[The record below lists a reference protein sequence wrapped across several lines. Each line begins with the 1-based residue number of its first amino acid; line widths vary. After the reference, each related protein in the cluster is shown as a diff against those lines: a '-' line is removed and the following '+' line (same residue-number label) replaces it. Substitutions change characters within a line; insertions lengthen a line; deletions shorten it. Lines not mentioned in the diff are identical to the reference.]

1 MSDRNKTFQSS
12 ASSMKRAS
20 KRVITRLIQPLLG
33 GISTRSTSS
42 DSFSHANDTLW
53 PFDYEPKK
61 VLLVRFDVLGDTVM
75 SLALAADLKGL
86 FPDISVSFATTPES
100 ATIARLCPYIDEII
114 EADAPAITHIQTGW
128 RPDKWLALGE
138 VMTKIRNQNFD
149 IAISLYGPLSG
160 TITGFSGAK
169 WRIGY
174 GSEASTGHFDVALA
188 GKRSEGI
195 KHEIEWVR
203 GLSMTDNIELA
214 TNLVEIPQ
222 NEHLWAESIIS
233 ECSTEIIALHPGART
248 GDAKRWPTK
257 FWRQLA
263 KRLDRAHFHLIT
275 VGGPAELQIGE
286 NILRGLSEQHSQLAG
301 STSIPQLAAIL
312 DRVDLFVSGDSGPLH
327 LASSLGTPVV
337 GIYGPTD
344 PTLSGPYGVQSEIVR
359 ANIPC
364 SPCYN
369 LQEPASC
376 AYGDQ
381 LCMQWIEP
389 HLVMEAVHST
399 MRQRVQE

>member
-1 MSDRNKTFQSS
+1 MSSRNKTFQSS
-12 ASSMKRAS
+12 AGSMKRVS
-20 KRVITRLIQPLLG
+20 KRVLTRLIQPLLG
-33 GISTRSTSS
+33 GISTRSTN
-42 DSFSHANDTLW
+42 DTSFVHTHDTLW
-53 PFDYEPKK
+53 PFDYAPKK

-75 SLALAADLKGL
+75 SLALAADLKEL
-86 FPDISVSFATTPES
+86 FPDISISFATTPES
-100 ATIARLCPYIDEII
+100 ATIATLCPYIDEII

-128 RPDKWLALGE
+128 RPDKWLAFGE
-138 VMTKIRNQNFD
+138 LMTKIRDQHFD

-174 GSEASTGHFDVALA
+174 GSEASTGHFDVALS
-188 GKRSEGI
+188 GKRSEGT

-203 GLSMTDNIELA
+203 GLSMADDIELA
-214 TNLVEIPQ
+214 NDLIEIP
-222 NEHLWAESIIS
+222 ESECLWAESVLS
-233 ECSTEIIALHPGART
+233 ECATEVIALHPGART

-263 KRLDRAHFHLIT
+263 ERLDRAHFHLIT
-275 VGGPAELQIGE
+275 VGSSEEIQVAE
-286 NILRGLSEQHSQLAG
+286 NILRGLSEKNRQLAG

-312 DRVDLFVSGDSGPLH
+312 SKVDLFVSGDSGPLH

-344 PTLSGPYGVQSEIVR
+344 PILSGPYGGTAEVVR

-376 AYGDQ
+376 AYGDH

-389 HLVMEAVHST
+389 HAVMEAVHST
-399 MRQRVQE
+399 MRQLVQE